1 LEIKVYRVKE
11 IQKALQDVIKNIKD
25 YELITKPLANLM
37 RDYVHIDTSYLK
49 GTIYHDGPIA
59 GASAPYAGYED
70 DRGGS
75 HAYGAQAIEAFG
87 LEAYADVVVRPY

>member
-25 YELITKPLANLM
+25 YELVTKPLADLM
-37 RDYVHIDTSYLK
+37 RDYVHVDTGYLK
-49 GTIYHDGPIA
+49 STIYHDGPIA
-59 GASAPYAGYED
+59 GADAPYAGYED

-87 LEAYADVVVRPY
+87 LEAYADIVVRPF